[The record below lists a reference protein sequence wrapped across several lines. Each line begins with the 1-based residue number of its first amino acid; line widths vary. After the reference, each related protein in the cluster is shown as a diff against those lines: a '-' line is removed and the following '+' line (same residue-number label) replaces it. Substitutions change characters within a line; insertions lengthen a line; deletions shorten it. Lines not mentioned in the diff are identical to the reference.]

1 MMYTRLMAKNK
12 ITLCII
18 ASLLVSCMLSYKIFH
33 NGDNHE
39 FPRNIAL
46 IIDESISTDN
56 ALSIV
61 QPLKISFDY
70 NDSRILAKNFLDS
83 ENGGRWNE
91 GKHSAIKFLIKD
103 TMNDLNVKIT
113 GVPLFGKNFKRQ
125 KIAIYANG
133 TFVEIWDF
141 NENTNLPATINV
153 SIPHHLVKNHQLE
166 LGFLVHNPKSPKE
179 LGINNDSRLIGF
191 AIQSLTI
198 SSIFNTDINTS
209 LKKTP
214 IQLAF
219 TTKKYRNKIPF
230 DIFIDEKLQELSLDK
245 LFSEDG
251 YTTVVVEIDAI
262 EANISIKANE
272 FCHFCELTFNI
283 IVPESPENK
292 DKLIEKIVKI
302 INIKEDDMT
311 IINPPNS
318 VFLSSSQKYWIST
331 SYLSDKTSSRDIYLK
346 WCAEK

>member
-179 LGINNDSRLIGF
+179 LGINSDSRLIGF
-191 AIQSLTI
+191 TIQSLTI

-209 LKKTP
+209 LKKH
-214 IQLAF
+214 L
-219 TTKKYRNKIPF
+219 YN
-230 DIFIDEKLQELSLDK
+230 
-245 LFSEDG
+245 
-251 YTTVVVEIDAI
+251 
-262 EANISIKANE
+262 
-272 FCHFCELTFNI
+272 
-283 IVPESPENK
+283 
-292 DKLIEKIVKI
+292 
-302 INIKEDDMT
+302 
-311 IINPPNS
+311 
-318 VFLSSSQKYWIST
+318 
-331 SYLSDKTSSRDIYLK
+331 
-346 WCAEK
+346 